1 MPQAGPDAET
11 PGRGILMR
19 SLLFVPADSEKKRT
33 KALGGEADGLILDLE
48 DSVAESAKAA
58 ARKETAAFLKSGDR
72 EGKAIVVRINPLDGP
87 YCADDIAAI
96 APARPD
102 YVMLPK
108 ATPEGVQDL
117 SEMLT
122 EQETKAGLEGG
133 SIGVLTVS
141 TETPAALFAMDG
153 YVHAPDRLAGLSWGA
168 EDLAAELGATSNR
181 RADGAYTDVF
191 RLARSLTLA
200 AARAAG
206 VLAID
211 GVYTDFRNED
221 GLRAELAEAVRDGFD
236 AKLAIHPAQV
246 AVINEA
252 LTPSAQ
258 EIEHARAII
267 DAFNAAPDAG
277 VLSLDGKMI
286 DRPHL
291 LQAKRVLMRLSQP

>member
-1 MPQAGPDAET
+1 
-11 PGRGILMR
+11 MR

-33 KALGGEADGLILDLE
+33 KALDTQADGIILDLE
-48 DSVAESAKAA
+48 DSVAESAKAH
-58 ARKETAAFLKSGDR
+58 ARADTAAFLSTGDR
-72 EGKAIVVRINPLDGP
+72 KGKDIVVRVNPLDGD
-87 YCADDIAAI
+87 YCEADVAAI
-96 APARPD
+96 IPARPD

-117 SEMLT
+117 SDMIAAH
-122 EQETKAGLEGG
+122 ETKAGMDVGT
-133 SIGVLTVS
+133 IGVLTVS

-181 RADGAYTDVF
+181 RADGTYTDIF

-246 AVINEA
+246 PVINEA
-252 LTPSAQ
+252 LTPSAD
-258 EIEHARAII
+258 EIAHAKAIV
-267 DAFNAAPDAG
+267 DAFDAAPDAG
-277 VLSLDGKMI
+277 VLSLDGKML

-291 LQAKRVLMRLSQP
+291 LQARRVLMRSSQP

>member
-1 MPQAGPDAET
+1 
-11 PGRGILMR
+11 MR

-33 KALGGEADGLILDLE
+33 KALGSDADGLILDLE

-58 ARKETAAFLKSGDR
+58 AREDTASFLKSGDR
-72 EGKAIVVRINPLDGP
+72 QSKTIVVRVNPLDGE
-87 YCADDIAAI
+87 YCADDVAAI
-96 APARPD
+96 AAPRPD

-108 ATPEGVQDL
+108 ATPQGVQGLSDL
-117 SEMLT
+117 LAEH
-122 EQETKAGLEGG
+122 EAKAGLDVG
-133 SIGVLTVS
+133 SIGILTVS

-153 YVHAPDRLAGLSWGA
+153 YVHAPERLAGLSWGA

-181 RADGAYTDVF
+181 RADGSYTDIF

-211 GVYTDFRNED
+211 GVYTDFRDEE
-221 GLRAELAEAVRDGFD
+221 GLRDELAEAVRDGFD

-258 EIEHARAII
+258 EVAHAQAIV
-267 DAFNAAPDAG
+267 DAFDAAPDAG
-277 VLSLDGKMI
+277 VLSLNGKMI

-291 LQAKRVLMRLSQP
+291 LQAKRVLMRSTHA

>member
-1 MPQAGPDAET
+1 
-11 PGRGILMR
+11 MR

-33 KALGGEADGLILDLE
+33 KALGGDADGLILDLE
-48 DSVAESAKAA
+48 DSVAESAKAT
-58 ARKETAAFLKSGDR
+58 ARDDTAAFLASGDR
-72 EGKAIVVRINPLDGP
+72 QGKAIVVRVNPLDGP
-87 YCADDIAAI
+87 NCADDVAAI

-117 SEMLT
+117 SDMLAAH
-122 EQETKAGLEGG
+122 EAEAGIDVG

-181 RADGAYTDVF
+181 RADGTYTDVF

-211 GVYTDFRNED
+211 GVYTDFRNEA
-221 GLRAELAEAVRDGFD
+221 GLRDELAEAVRDGFD
-236 AKLAIHPAQV
+236 AKLAIHPAQIP
-246 AVINEA
+246 VINEA
-252 LTPSAQ
+252 LTPSDS
-258 EIEHARAII
+258 EIDHARAIV
-267 DAFNAAPDAG
+267 DAFEAAPDAG
-277 VLSLDGKMI
+277 VLSLDGRMI

-291 LQAKRVLMRLSQP
+291 LQAQRVLMRSSQP

>member
-1 MPQAGPDAET
+1 
-11 PGRGILMR
+11 MR

-33 KALGGEADGLILDLE
+33 KALGSEADGLILDLE

-58 ARKETAAFLKSGDR
+58 ARDGTAAFLKSADR
-72 EGKAIVVRINPLDGP
+72 QGKAIVVRVNPLDGP
-87 YCADDIAAI
+87 YCADDVAAI

-117 SEMLT
+117 SDMLA
-122 EQETKAGLEGG
+122 EHEAKAGIDVG

-141 TETPAALFAMDG
+141 TETPAALFAMEG

-181 RADGAYTDVF
+181 RADGAYTDIF

-211 GVYTDFRNED
+211 GVYTDFRNEA
-221 GLRAELAEAVRDGFD
+221 GLRDELAEAVRDGFD
-236 AKLAIHPAQV
+236 TKLAIHPAQV

-252 LTPSAQ
+252 LTPSAD
-258 EIEHARAII
+258 ELAHAKAII
-267 DAFNAAPDAG
+267 NAFEASPDAG
-277 VLSLDGKMI
+277 VLSLGGKMI

-291 LQAKRVLMRLSQP
+291 LQAKRVLMRSSQP

>member
-1 MPQAGPDAET
+1 MPPPGPDAET

-19 SLLFVPADSEKKRT
+19 SLLFVPADSERKRT

-48 DSVAESAKAA
+48 DSVAKSTKAA
-58 ARKETAAFLKSGDR
+58 ARKETAAFLKSGNR
-72 EGKAIVVRINPLDGP
+72 AGKTIVVRINPLDSP

-117 SEMLT
+117 SDMLT
-122 EQETKAGLEGG
+122 EQETEAGLEGG

-252 LTPSAQ
+252 LTPSTQ

>member
-1 MPQAGPDAET
+1 
-11 PGRGILMR
+11 MR

-33 KALGGEADGLILDLE
+33 KALGSDADGLILDLE

-58 ARKETAAFLKSGDR
+58 AREDTASFLKSGDR
-72 EGKAIVVRINPLDGP
+72 QSKTIVVRVNPLDGE
-87 YCADDIAAI
+87 YCADDVAAI
-96 APARPD
+96 AAPRPD

-108 ATPEGVQDL
+108 ATPQGVQGLSDL
-117 SEMLT
+117 LAEH
-122 EQETKAGLEGG
+122 EAKAGLDVG
-133 SIGVLTVS
+133 SIGILTVS

-153 YVHAPDRLAGLSWGA
+153 YVHAPERLAGLSWGA
-168 EDLAAELGATSNR
+168 EDLAAELGAPSNR
-181 RADGAYTDVF
+181 RADGSYTDIF

-211 GVYTDFRNED
+211 GVYTDFRDEE
-221 GLRAELAEAVRDGFD
+221 GLRDELAEAVRDGFD

-258 EIEHARAII
+258 EVAHAQAIV
-267 DAFNAAPDAG
+267 DAFDAAPDAG
-277 VLSLDGKMI
+277 VLSLNGKMI

-291 LQAKRVLMRLSQP
+291 LQAKRVLMRSTHA

>member
-1 MPQAGPDAET
+1 
-11 PGRGILMR
+11 MR
-19 SLLFVPADSEKKRT
+19 SLLFVPADSDTKRA
-33 KALGGEADGLILDLE
+33 KALAGDADGLILDLE
-48 DSVAESAKAA
+48 DSVAESAKPA
-58 ARKETAAFLKSGDR
+58 ARDATATFLASGDR
-72 EGKAIVVRINPLDGP
+72 VGKIIVVRINPLEGVW
-87 YCADDIAAI
+87 CADDLAAI
-96 APARPD
+96 APAAPD

-117 SEMLT
+117 SDMLDAL
-122 EQETKAGLEGG
+122 ERDAGLEPS

-153 YVHAPDRLAGLSWGA
+153 YIHSPPRLGGLSWGA

-181 RADGAYTDVF
+181 RDDGTYTDTF
-191 RLARSLTLA
+191 RLARTLTLA

-211 GVYTDFRNED
+211 GVYTDFKNDE

-246 AVINEA
+246 PIINAA
-252 LTPSAQ
+252 LTPSAAQ
-258 EIEHARAII
+258 IDHARAIVA
-267 DAFNAAPDAG
+267 AFEAAPDRG

-291 LQAKRVLMRLSQP
+291 LQARRTLMRVSQD